1 MPRAAAAALSV
12 LLLSL
17 AAGCDSGDESATGS
31 AGGEPAEAREPRGEQ
46 AAAIAAPALR
56 EHLRALQ
63 RIANDAGG
71 NRAAGTPGDR
81 ASVAYVSARLRD
93 AGWRVRRQSFRFP
106 YYRERSSSVTVDGR
120 RLRGGVRFRVLSYSG
135 SGRVSGR
142 SRRFGS
148 GCARS
153 DFAGLQAGE
162 IAVADRGDCFFRV
175 KAENAE
181 RSGAAALLIANDPGE
196 AGVPAATLGRVG
208 ARIPV
213 LVVNGDVP
221 LADGTAVT
229 LEVDADSERRRT
241 HNVIAD
247 TRGGGGGRVVM
258 AGAHL
263 DSVPSGPGINDNGS
277 GVATLLE
284 VAEALGPRPPGARVR
299 LAFWGAEEL
308 GLLGS
313 RRYVRG
319 LGSGA
324 GDQIAAYLNFDMV
337 GSPNARPAVYSDGD
351 PGLARLLRSAAGR
364 RLPGAST
371 RGSSDHAP
379 FLEAGIPVNGL
390 YTGAGET
397 GPGGKPADP
406 CYHRACDRL
415 GNVDPAVLVEMARAA
430 AEALRRLSAREG
442 GRR

>member
-1 MPRAAAAALSV
+1 MPRGAAAVLSV

-17 AAGCDSGDESATGS
+17 AAGCDSGDGQATGG
-31 AGGEPAEAREPRGEQ
+31 AGGKPSQAREARGEQ
-46 AAAIAAPALR
+46 AAAIAGPALR
-56 EHLRALQ
+56 EHLRSLQ
-63 RIANDAGG
+63 LIAREAGG

-81 ASVAYVSARLRD
+81 ASVAYVSARLRE
-93 AGWRVRRQSFRFP
+93 AGWRVRRQSLRFP
-106 YYRERSSSVTVDGR
+106 YYRERSSSLTVGGR
-120 RLRGGVRFRVLSYSG
+120 RLRRGVRFGVLAYSG

-142 SRRFGS
+142 SRRFGT

-153 DFAGLQAGE
+153 DFAGLRRGE

-196 AGVPAATLGRVG
+196 AGVPSATLGRVG
-208 ARIPV
+208 FRIPV

-221 LADGTAVT
+221 LAEGTPVALV
-229 LEVDADSERRRT
+229 VDAQSERRRT
-241 HNVIAD
+241 HNVIAE

-277 GVATLLE
+277 GVAALLE
-284 VAEALGPRPPGARVR
+284 AAEALGPRPPGARLR

-319 LGSGA
+319 LGTG
-324 GDQIAAYLNFDMV
+324 GRRQIAAYLNFDMV

-351 PGLARLLRSAAGR
+351 PSLARLLRGATGR

-406 CYHRACDRL
+406 CYHRACDGV

-430 AEALRRLSAREG
+430 AAALRRLSAREG
-442 GRR
+442 G